1 MDREELIRLA
11 KLQYPDLKQAHI
23 ELLVDDYMKRPE
35 YYDDLYSGKIEE
47 PKAFNRDTA
56 DSIGN
61 NVHIV
66 AGKDNCYINIDE
78 RD

>member
-35 YYDDLYSGKIEE
+35 YYDDLYSGSIEE

-56 DSIGN
+56 DSI
-61 NVHIV
+61 
-66 AGKDNCYINIDE
+66 KDNCYINIDE